1 MEKSSEGKRMPE
13 KYKLTSSELTF
24 TKADFIKRRLFGLTD
39 AELNK
44 IDLKMLEFH
53 WQTLDVLRDAS
64 NKPMTQDEIMKAIKV
79 KFEMRN

>member
-1 MEKSSEGKRMPE
+1 MSE
-13 KYKLTSSELTF
+13 KYKLTHAELNF
-24 TKADFIKRRLFGLTD
+24 TKADFIRRRLFGLTD

-64 NKPMTQDEIMKAIKV
+64 KKPMTQDEIVEAIKLKYERV
-79 KFEMRN
+79 I